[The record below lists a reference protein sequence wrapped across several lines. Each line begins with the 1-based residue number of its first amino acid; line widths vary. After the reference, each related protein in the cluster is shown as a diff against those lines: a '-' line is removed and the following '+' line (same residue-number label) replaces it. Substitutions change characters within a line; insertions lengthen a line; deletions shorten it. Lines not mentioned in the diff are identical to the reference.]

1 MNANLKADT
10 TDVLLNRKRAMHV
23 AAFQYRIDEIAD
35 KLQARGTLLC
45 SGAHVCGKG
54 IEGQGMTGASLTPGL
69 RNRPLTAGMF

>member
-10 TDVLLNRKRAMHV
+10 TDELLNRKRAMHI

-35 KLQARGTLLC
+35 KLQARGSLRW
-45 SGAHVCGKG
+45 SVAHACGEG

-69 RNRPLTAGMF
+69 RNRPLK